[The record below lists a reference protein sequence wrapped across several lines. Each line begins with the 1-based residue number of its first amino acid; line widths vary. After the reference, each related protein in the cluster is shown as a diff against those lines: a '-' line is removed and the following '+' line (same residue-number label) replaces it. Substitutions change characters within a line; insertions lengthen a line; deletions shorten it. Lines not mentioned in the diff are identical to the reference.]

1 MMKYELTLMSPI
13 DYDRYMS
20 DGPYNATIFTIPAN
34 SEQDAIDW
42 AHAVHTGSVVA
53 RIRSEKEL
61 AEIAKANH
69 DNALAA
75 EMERKHRET
84 VKRSREERKAME
96 LGITVEEYHKMEN
109 RKRYI
114 QRLNNEIAKLEKE
127 LDSKKRKLEELIL
140 NT

>member
-69 DNALAA
+69 DNALTA
-75 EMERKHRET
+75 EIERKHRET
-84 VKRSREERKAME
+84 VKRSREERKAAE

-114 QRLNNEIAKLEKE
+114 KRLNNEIAKLEKE
-127 LDSKKRKLEELIL
+127 LDNKKRKLEELIL

>member
-20 DGPYNATIFTIPAN
+20 GSPYSTTVITIPAN
-34 SEQDAIDW
+34 SEQEAIDW
-42 AHAVHTGSVVA
+42 AHAVHTGSIVA
-53 RIRSEKEL
+53 YVRSEKEL
-61 AEIAKANH
+61 AEITKANH

-75 EMERKHRET
+75 EMEREHRET
-84 VKRSREERKAME
+84 VKRNREARKAME